1 MITWI
6 KSFLG
11 FSDEKKVAEYWQQV
25 KLINALE
32 PQISSLSD
40 SAFVQKTLELKNLVA
55 TKQKTLHQIMP
66 EAFALVREAAKRK
79 LGMRHYDVQLIG
91 GMVLNDGKIAE
102 MKTGEGKTLVAT
114 LAAYLNALSGHQVHV
129 VTVNDYLASRDSKW
143 MTPVY
148 EFLGLTVGSL
158 QSHEEMAKK
167 KENYAKD
174 IVYGTNNEFGFD
186 YLRDHM
192 VLSPEQIM
200 QKKLAYA
207 IVDEVD
213 SILIDEA
220 RTPLIISGSGS
231 ENTKLYFQLLSVAK
245 ILENEKHFKKE
256 EKTKHIHFTEEGI
269 DTVEKKLGLD
279 HLYSVSNMDKAHVIV
294 QLLRA
299 LHLFQIDVDY
309 VVQDGQVVIV
319 DEFTGRLMEGRRY
332 GDGLHQALEA
342 KENVK
347 IQQESQTL
355 ATVTFQNFFRL
366 YEKLSG
372 MTGTAKT
379 EEGEFLKIYNL
390 EVIQVPTHQNMIRK
404 DQADIIYKTQKEKFK
419 AVTNEII
426 KAHSTG
432 QPVLVGTVAIETS
445 EMLSALLKARQI
457 PHHVLNAKNHARE
470 AEIIAGA
477 GQKGAVT
484 IATNMAGRG
493 TDIVLGEGVK
503 DLGGLYIIGTNRHE
517 SRRIDNQLR
526 GRAGRQGDPG
536 LSRFF
541 ISLDDDLMRLFGG
554 GKIAAMMDRFQ
565 IPEDTPIEHGL
576 ISGQIERAQKK
587 VEQYYFGVRKQ
598 VLEFDDVMERQRRT
612 LYRLRQRVLHQSFQ
626 PEDLKD
632 FIQKVSEALL
642 SPMIDD
648 LRIVMELKDPVMT
661 TIKETVPVQM
671 DDSFFSAVK
680 TPEELK
686 NKLSALITEA
696 VEKRRNELGK
706 EVFLEILR
714 VVFLRTMD
722 AKWIEHLRNMDTMR
736 EGIGLRAYGQQ
747 DPLMAYK
754 MEGFKMFEGLMRDTY
769 TESINLVFRAEM
781 VTEPIA
787 KSEYPVNRLQFND
800 PSQALENSDL
810 LNAARRQENPVSG
823 RDRSGSVPP
832 KAQPIHVQ
840 PTVGRNDPCPCGSGK
855 KYKKCHGV
863 LEGAAS

>member
-1 MITWI
+1 
-6 KSFLG
+6 
-11 FSDEKKVAEYWQQV
+11 
-25 KLINALE
+25 
-32 PQISSLSD
+32 
-40 SAFVQKTLELKNLVA
+40 
-55 TKQKTLHQIMP
+55 
-66 EAFALVREAAKRK
+66 
-79 LGMRHYDVQLIG
+79 
-91 GMVLNDGKIAE
+91 MVLNDGKIAE

-114 LAAYLNALSGHQVHV
+114 LAAYLNALTGHQVHV

-269 DTVEKKLGLD
+269 DTIEKKLNIE
-279 HLYSVSNMDKAHVIV
+279 HLYSVGNMDKAHVIV

-309 VVQDGQVVIV
+309 VVQEGQVVIV

-366 YEKLSG
+366 YEKISG

-426 KAHSTG
+426 KAHASG

-632 FIQKVSEALL
+632 FIAKVSEALL

-648 LRIVMELKDPVMT
+648 LRLVMDLKDPVLT

-671 DDSFFSAVK
+671 DDSLFNTVK

-686 NKLSALITEA
+686 NKLSALIAEA
-696 VEKRRNELGK
+696 VEKRRNQLGA

-722 AKWIEHLRNMDTMR
+722 TKWIEHLRNMDTMR

-769 TESINLVFRAEM
+769 TESINLLFRAEM
-781 VTEPIA
+781 VTESVA

-800 PSQALENSDL
+800 PSQALESSSL
-810 LNAARRQENPVSG
+810 VNAARHYGGGNDGAVGSH
-823 RDRSGSVPP
+823 RSRPEAT
-832 KAQPIHVQ
+832 KQQPIHVQ

-863 LEGAAS
+863 LEATQEGAAS